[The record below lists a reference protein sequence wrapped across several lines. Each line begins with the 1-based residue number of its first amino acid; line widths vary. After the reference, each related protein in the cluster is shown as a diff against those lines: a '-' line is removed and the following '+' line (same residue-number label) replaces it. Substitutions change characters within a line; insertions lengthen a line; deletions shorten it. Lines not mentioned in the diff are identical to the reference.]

1 MNQDAS
7 ELEGT
12 EASVLRALSARLGVS
27 EPSRIAGAAWADL
40 GLWIDLITSAGT
52 PHRVLIQDTQS
63 AREAFVRS
71 THLAF
76 SLDGSGP
83 APAAEALGR
92 AVAARCAKLTWAEVK
107 AAVPPASGRDAPRG
121 GAAEAPPPERP
132 GEAVSVGV
140 TPDSPASAATNTEVG
155 ALPRM
160 FGMLGPTDR
169 GRGRRLAAA
178 EWRDERMLVEIE
190 TPGAPAASLFL
201 EALREDRPSYRRT
214 PHLAISYEN
223 RVFTPALAGVIDAFI
238 TALGSITL
246 DDLREALPPA
256 MHFAAGDGN
265 DAEPGTFSANDSVS
279 RQWRGKEQWH
289 RFFASRELD
298 RNVQSALKLATRF
311 IEVEHGDRECGFA
324 KLITR
329 HPVPSFV
336 DYPWRREP
344 DPHDATEADV
354 TPVTYTTDMD
364 ESDAVMGGLVKL
376 ERLLEGVRN
385 KHRGEKVR
393 VNVCCLPMVIG
404 DDYEPVIDR
413 FSEEHDQP
421 VVFTTQETHEPVHGY
436 AGVLVIP
443 FEGRGPAADG
453 INLVG
458 YGDGRDALELEDLLR
473 AAVIRPNVRVLPDAT
488 DARLEG
494 YANACA
500 QVFLP
505 VAPWRSLYTSV
516 FRKLPL
522 RSIEA
527 PPPFGLEGT
536 SAWLSVVGEGLGVA
550 ADTQRVLDAAR
561 VSLSPAWEALRA
573 EASGQRVGFVL
584 DRSEL
589 RRLLDAERMMGVALL
604 PLLDE
609 MGFGIDLLCFD
620 GEFPC
625 ERLARNALEAL
636 PRHSLHRVE
645 SFRDP
650 ASLAAALRRS
660 EAFAFYTEYRFD
672 PRLTRAGKAQF
683 SCATFEKGLHGAL
696 RSLRRML
703 DLARLP
709 FYRRYAEHLTPRARA
724 LTPA

>member
-1 MNQDAS
+1 LNQDAS

-27 EPSRIAGAAWADL
+27 EPARIAGAAWADL

-83 APAAEALGR
+83 APAAEALVR

-121 GAAEAPPPERP
+121 GAAEAPPPERS

-473 AAVIRPNVRVLPDAT
+473 AAGIRPNVRVLPDAT

-536 SAWLSVVGEGLGVA
+536 SAWLSVVGDGLGVA
-550 ADTQRVLDAAR
+550 AGPRRRPGISVTRLGGAAR
-561 VSLSPAWEALRA
+561 RGERAARGLRA
-573 EASGQRVGFVL
+573 GPLGAATSARRRADDGRRLAPAARRDGVRHRPAV
-584 DRSEL
+584 L
-589 RRLLDAERMMGVALL
+589 RRRV
-604 PLLDE
+604 PL
-609 MGFGIDLLCFD
+609 
-620 GEFPC
+620 
-625 ERLARNALEAL
+625 
-636 PRHSLHRVE
+636 
-645 SFRDP
+645 
-650 ASLAAALRRS
+650 
-660 EAFAFYTEYRFD
+660 
-672 PRLTRAGKAQF
+672 
-683 SCATFEKGLHGAL
+683 
-696 RSLRRML
+696 
-703 DLARLP
+703 
-709 FYRRYAEHLTPRARA
+709 
-724 LTPA
+724 